1 MKLKQRLIVAFL
13 LAGALIPLSAEALTR
28 INSSGSKTLLYAAKS
43 WAAAYQQTN
52 PDVQVE
58 VYGGESGSAIA
69 ALINGSIDIANTSR
83 EMREREIRLAQKR
96 GRNPKKTLVGY
107 DAVALF
113 VHKDNPIESISIP
126 ELIELFGEDGKFSRW
141 TQLGVEVPNCK
152 GQKIVFV
159 GRQVTSGTYAY
170 FRKNVLGTTCY
181 KWDMHVM
188 FDSNEVVDLV
198 GKNPCAIG
206 YSGLIHAT
214 NAVKSVCVSE
224 NDTKDC
230 VNPAID
236 TVSDGS
242 YPITRPLFMYTIT
255 QPQGEI
261 KAYLDW
267 IVSDEGQCI
276 IRREGYAPIR
286 ATACD

>member
-1 MKLKQRLIVAFL
+1 MKLKLLFVFTFL
-13 LAGALIPLSAEALTR
+13 VGEFVMPQSVEALTR
-28 INSSGSKTLLYAAKS
+28 IHSSGSKTLISVAKS
-43 WAAAYQQTN
+43 WAAAYKQVN
-52 PDVQVE
+52 PDVLVE
-58 VYGGESGSAIA
+58 VRGGESGSAIA
-69 ALINGSIDIANTSR
+69 ALISGSIDIANTSR

-96 GRNPKKTLVGY
+96 GRSPVQTLVGY

-126 ELIELFGEDGKFSRW
+126 ELMELFGEDGKISRW
-141 TQLGVEVPNCK
+141 TELGVDVPACEA
-152 GQKIVFV
+152 QKIVLV

-181 KWDMHVM
+181 KWDMRVM
-188 FDSNEVVDLV
+188 FDSDEVVDLV

-214 NAVKSVCVSE
+214 AAVKSVCIA
-224 NDTKDC
+224 NKDTEDC
-230 VNPAID
+230 VNPAVD
-236 TVSDGS
+236 SVSDGS
-242 YPITRPLFMYTIT
+242 YPIARPLYMYTANP
-255 QPQGEI
+255 PQGEI

-267 IVSDEGQCI
+267 IVGDQGQCI

-286 ATACD
+286 AVVCD